1 MLRSHNLAFC
11 GWVNMKIYK
20 LDMYIENDIHI
31 PTPYPAL
38 RATDPTHFAIFILS
52 LYFRFILYVY
62 IIFYVH
68 I

>member
-1 MLRSHNLAFC
+1 
-11 GWVNMKIYK
+11 MKIYK